1 MSLILF
7 YNSMTKSGAIGK
19 MTAENFETT
28 HVFPKASFGSWTHV
42 VEIKPVGLMVGKE
55 RKKIFFYN
63 KDTRGGAIG
72 ILEEATLTT
81 VRVFEEKSFGTW
93 THITAVGNN
102 LFFYD
107 QNSGA
112 AAIASTEV
120 EKVKFKIPDGKLE
133 QGTPILNPHH
143 LETLAKEA
151 KWAQPSKVVEANQTN
166 YSAEDHAFTTVL
178 TYAQG
183 SFGTWTHLVTCGQ
196 HLFFYNKNSGAGS
209 LGKLEDGVLTTIKD
223 YEKGSFGTWS
233 HVVGHG
239 SMLFFY
245 NNFDR
250 SASIW
255 EASDS
260 GVNKVRSMAKESF
273 GYWSHIV
280 AVDSLFT
287 LTQSNLGGVGGSK
300 TLYEN
305 GCSLFFY
312 NIKAKN
318 GAIGQIQNNEF
329 VTRKTIAPG
338 KFGQW
343 TTIAGSTADSDFGA
357 RLSIFREGTKI
368 KILSGDGTF
377 TEVDV
382 SDEKLTKEQ
391 QEDVINKGLA
401 TLFDLIDLN
410 WDEIKK
416 GNVKAEDIG
425 GALYGAITG
434 SIVGLFDPFI
444 GKTFIGKL
452 AKLIL
457 VDTAKNAG
465 RFYGAAVDELV
476 ALLSGKKDASVAQ
489 IVGTLATIQF
499 IAVYVPGAPALVAD
513 GWSLTVEI
521 GKQLGDTAEAAI
533 NEIGSVAEAVAGAVI
548 KAAEGAYKAA
558 KEIVDWVF

>member
-7 YNSMTKSGAIGK
+7 YNSMTKKGAIGK
-19 MTAENFETT
+19 MTGENFETT
-28 HVFPKASFGSWTHV
+28 HVFPEASFGSWTHV
-42 VEIKPVGLMVGKE
+42 VEIKPAGLGVGKE

-72 ILEEATLTT
+72 ILEETTLTT
-81 VRVFEEKSFGTW
+81 VRIFEEKSFGTW
-93 THITAVGNN
+93 THITAVGHW

-112 AAIASTEV
+112 GAIASTEV
-120 EKVKFKIPDGKLE
+120 EKVKLKIPDGKLE
-133 QGTPILNPHH
+133 QVTPILNPQIEE
-143 LETLAKEA
+143 LGKEI
-151 KWAQPSKVVEANQTN
+151 KWAEPFAVSKAIQAGHST
-166 YSAEDHAFTTVL
+166 EDQAFTTL
-178 TYAQG
+178 TTYNQG
-183 SFGTWTHLVTCGQ
+183 SFGTWTHVVACGQ
-196 HLFFYNKNSGAGS
+196 YLFFYNENSGAGS
-209 LGKLEDGVLTTIKD
+209 LGKLENGVLATVKD
-223 YEKGSFGTWS
+223 YEKNSFGTWS
-233 HVVGHG
+233 NIVGHG
-239 SMLFFY
+239 SILFFY
-245 NNFDR
+245 NNIDL

-255 EASDS
+255 EVSDS
-260 GVNKVRSMAKESF
+260 GVIKVRSMAKGSF

-287 LTQSNLGGVGGSK
+287 LTGSNSGAAGEIK
-300 TLYEN
+300 TFYEN

-329 VTRKTIAPG
+329 ETQNTIAPG

-343 TTIAGSTADSDFGA
+343 TAVVDSTAESDLGA
-357 RLSIFREGTKI
+357 RFSIFREGTKI
-368 KILSGDGTF
+368 KVLSGDGTL

-382 SDEKLTKEQ
+382 SDEKLTAEQ
-391 QEDVINKGLA
+391 QEEMIDKGLA

-416 GNVKAEDIG
+416 GNVKAEDMG

-452 AKLIL
+452 AKLVL
-457 VDTAKNAG
+457 VDTAKQAG
-465 RFYGAAVDELV
+465 RFYGAAVDELI
-476 ALLSGKKDASVAQ
+476 ALLSGKKDATVAQ
-489 IVGTLATIQF
+489 IVGTLATIHF
-499 IAVYVPGAPALVAD
+499 IAAYAPGAPALVAD

-521 GKQLGDTAEAAI
+521 GKRLGDTAEAAI
-533 NEIGSVAEAVAGAVI
+533 NEIGSVTEAVAGAVI

-558 KEIVDWVF
+558 KEIVDWIF